1 MRLSVFIIG
10 LICVAAANIVHAVGI
25 GGQICQFAGKVI
37 QDPDRVEFEKKS
49 GVVICKDESNG
60 VVRTERRYIKGRL
73 TFQKLSYDNGKL
85 ESEIEYYANGEVK
98 YEKRGEPDGSYDW
111 LVNNENGSQHG
122 VRRRYFANGKV
133 ASESNYDDGTITGK
147 SIDYYESGKIKV
159 LRLYENGGSPVVE
172 IGYRE
177 DGQVFDLTCA
187 AKSMLPEDVA
197 PCGFAGKPGVVKRQV
212 SGGGE
217 IVYNYVNGKQVA
229 SEMAGTQQGGSSDST
244 KDGVRTLRDT
254 YPNGKTK
261 RELVR
266 NTNTGE
272 ASEKRYAESGQIL
285 LDQKGRVDGSM
296 LEATEW
302 YMNGQTKRKT
312 RFEANQ
318 SKLIEEFDDNGRLI
332 ESGTYDRNDRPLG
345 IHRLYGNTGKVALEV
360 TYEKFRVTRRK
371 EFDASGKL
379 VADDDIL
386 EDGSSRPASR

>member
-85 ESEIEYYANGEVK
+85 ESEIEYYPNGEVK

-212 SGGGE
+212 IGGGE
-217 IVYNYVNGKQVA
+217 SVYTYVNGKQVA

-244 KDGVRTLRDT
+244 KDGVRVLRDT

-261 RELVR
+261 RELIR
-266 NTNTGE
+266 NANTGE

-285 LDQKGRVDGSM
+285 LDQKGRIDGSM
-296 LEATEW
+296 LETAEW
-302 YMNGQTKRKT
+302 YMNGQIKRKA
-312 RFEANQ
+312 RFEASQ

-345 IHRLYGNTGKVALEV
+345 IHRLYGNTGKVAVEV

-379 VADDDIL
+379 VADDEIL